1 MWSAIAKGIV
11 MAFKSRQYKKLIK
24 PAIVIVVGF
33 FLMIF
38 LMVTFLVGSFTK
50 ELNSSGEQAM
60 KDAEN
65 TSTGACSGGSVDK
78 SGIST
83 FERNAKGGALE
94 GKADKMVKIAKK
106 NKIPPKLFM
115 AIVAS
120 ESQWGKGA
128 NATRQKNPLS
138 IMGAGPLKYYSNI
151 EDGLDAGA
159 KNLYDLYIS
168 EGLNT
173 PKKIGPK
180 YAPVGASNDPTN
192 LNKNWVPTVTKI
204 MDSFGGKDAKCS
216 TSGGSDGGD
225 FDLSGSKFPKI
236 KGSKEYNF
244 NPTYPWGQCTWYV
257 HQRRHQIGKDVPTTL
272 GNGGDWAENAKNEG
286 FSTGKKPKEGACA
299 SIKPGVLGAG
309 APYGHIM
316 FVEKVKKDG
325 GIIVSESNV
334 KGLGVISKREFSKS
348 EAQQITFIYDK

>member
-128 NATRQKNPLS
+128 NATRQK
-138 IMGAGPLKYYSNI
+138 
-151 EDGLDAGA
+151 
-159 KNLYDLYIS
+159 
-168 EGLNT
+168 
-173 PKKIGPK
+173 
-180 YAPVGASNDPTN
+180 
-192 LNKNWVPTVTKI
+192 
-204 MDSFGGKDAKCS
+204 
-216 TSGGSDGGD
+216 
-225 FDLSGSKFPKI
+225 
-236 KGSKEYNF
+236 
-244 NPTYPWGQCTWYV
+244 
-257 HQRRHQIGKDVPTTL
+257 TL
-272 GNGGDWAENAKNEG
+272 
-286 FSTGKKPKEGACA
+286 
-299 SIKPGVLGAG
+299 
-309 APYGHIM
+309 
-316 FVEKVKKDG
+316 
-325 GIIVSESNV
+325 
-334 KGLGVISKREFSKS
+334 
-348 EAQQITFIYDK
+348 